1 MSSEKLPQSV
11 TVRKLVDSR
20 AILAGYV
27 VPERLPRV
35 DGAISA
41 FAGSFQVELDFGL
54 NESKKSK
61 IDVQINGDVEMQCQ
75 RCLEPVTVSV
85 SIETTLTVAAHDEE
99 ARAQIKDYEPILLN
113 DEGVLDIDALIE
125 EEILLSL
132 PVVAMH
138 PEKVAMH
145 PKRADKH
152 TDQDNISHVLADKPI
167 QEIERRSD
175 MGMDN
180 PFDVLKTLKAGGGQ
194 EQM

>member
-1 MSSEKLPQSV
+1 MPSEKLPQFV

-20 AILAGYV
+20 AILTGQV
-27 VPERLPRV
+27 VPERLSRV
-35 DGAISA
+35 EDAISA
-41 FAGSFQVELDFGL
+41 FVGNFEVVLDFGL

-61 IDVQINGDVEMQCQ
+61 IDVQINGNVEMLCQ
-75 RCLEPVTVSV
+75 RCLEPVVV
-85 SIETTLTVAAHDEE
+85 AVAIETTLTVVAHDEE
-99 ARAQIKDYEPILLN
+99 ARAQIKDYEPIMLN
-113 DEGVLDIDALIE
+113 DEGVLDIDALVE

-138 PEKVAMH
+138 PQAKDAEQVEAVNE
-145 PKRADKH
+145 AI
-152 TDQDNISHVLADKPI
+152 NNALADKPV

-194 EQM
+194 EQI